1 MSVAEC
7 GGGEPGAGV
16 LSFFSR
22 RVTSL
27 LFRGPSEQ
35 VGGAVGVGPVSRW
48 VGVGGGWGCGGGTSE
63 QVGGAVGVGPVSRW
77 VGLWGWDQ

>member
-16 LSFFSR
+16 LSFSR

-48 VGVGGGWGCGGGTSE
+48 VG
-63 QVGGAVGVGPVSRW
+63 
-77 VGLWGWDQ
+77 LWGWDQ

>member
-35 VGGAVGVGPVSRW
+35 VGG
-48 VGVGGGWGCGGGTSE
+48 TSE